1 MAKRFQTIS
10 EFCAESAWDLKPARI
25 RAWCRNGI
33 SGSGRPPFR
42 KIGRRYFIDAPK
54 LEAWLDEIS
63 GTAGAQAENRE
74 AAELIEEI
82 IRREDGE
89 AGKHVRNSGL

>member
-33 SGSGRPPFR
+33 SGAGIPPFR

-54 LEAWLDEIS
+54 LEAWLDGIS
-63 GTAGAQAENRE
+63 GKTAGGRE
-74 AAELIEEI
+74 DRKTAELIEEI
-82 IRREDGE
+82 IRREDG
-89 AGKHVRNSGL
+89 ARKHGRSARL